1 MIHRDVKPSNIL
13 LDDNLVAKVADFGIS
28 KESPELQTHVSTHPA
43 GTVGYFDPEY
53 FTTQKLTTAS
63 DVYSFGV
70 VLLELLTGQKVIDHV
85 SRGEEYN
92 LIKWVSNQLHRINSS
107 RSTSY

>member
-28 KESPELQTHVSTHPA
+28 KESAELQTHVTTHPA

-92 LIKWVSNQLHRINSS
+92 LIKWVAKLAIPATRSNA
-107 RSTSY
+107 